1 MEELQKNENNSKIEE
16 LKQIVSSFVDFL
28 EHENSALRDFDT
40 ASVSAAYEQ
49 KTKLVSAYRSISAYF
64 IKNHQILEQ
73 LDNDDKV
80 LLRDLSLS
88 LDAQLKEN
96 EMLLKTRMEASKTVM
111 DTIISVAKMNNN
123 RNATSYGS
131 QGTYSPLDN
140 NKNALA
146 INRTL

>member
-1 MEELQKNENNSKIEE
+1 MEELQINDGSSKVEE
-16 LKQIVSSFVDFL
+16 LKQIVNSFIGFL
-28 EHENSALRDFDT
+28 EQENAALKAFDT
-40 ASVSAAYEQ
+40 TAVSAAYEQ
-49 KTKLVSAYRSISAYF
+49 KSKLVSAYRSISAYF
-64 IKNHQILEQ
+64 IKNHQVLEQ
-73 LDNDDKV
+73 LDSENKT
-80 LLRDLSLS
+80 LLRDLSMA
-88 LDAQLKEN
+88 LDTQLKEN

-131 QGTYSPLDN
+131 HGTYSPLDN